1 MPDIGPQSL
10 LDVARY
16 FLDTRDDL
24 LEDEEELSD
33 PMTSDEVIEIIR
45 REYISGTCQ
54 AFAVALHD
62 HLGWPIVRVAQG
74 MHMAV
79 QRPDGHLVD
88 FMGTFTVR
96 DLNRR
101 YGVTSGEPVLISRE
115 DALDAFVLD
124 FSEDPEADPWSE
136 LNLARWVRQHLD
148 QWHPDSPLTKPRQKR
163 RQARQP

>member
-1 MPDIGPQSL
+1 MPDTGPQSL

-33 PMTSDEVIEIIR
+33 PMAPDEVMEIVR
-45 REYISGTCQ
+45 REYVSGTCQ

-62 HLGWPIVRVAQG
+62 HLGWPIARVAQG

-96 DLNRR
+96 DLHRR
-101 YGVTSGEPVLISRE
+101 YGVVPGEPVLISRDE
-115 DALDAFVLD
+115 AMDAFV
-124 FSEDPEADPWSE
+124 FEPHEDHEADPWSE

-148 QWHPDSPLTKPRQKR
+148 RWHPDSPLTTPRR
-163 RQARQP
+163 RRVGSP